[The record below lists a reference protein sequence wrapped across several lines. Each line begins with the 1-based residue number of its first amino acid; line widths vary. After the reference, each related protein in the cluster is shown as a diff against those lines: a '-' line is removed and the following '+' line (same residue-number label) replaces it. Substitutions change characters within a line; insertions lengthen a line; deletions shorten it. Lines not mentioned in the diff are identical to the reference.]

1 MEANGR
7 IGGEPVPVGGP
18 TASGLNPEEMNEI
31 QSMMMAVGGFVEQPN
46 NIQKQSDPYQQQQT
60 MYQQPMAMGA
70 QNGTLVSNPVAD
82 YRLSPTL
89 GYNPTGSFSF
99 EPQTQTSTS
108 ITDAAKKAA
117 EEAEIQAGNTR
128 CQAIGKVYNKETK
141 LCEDDPNAQM
151 QSSSEDDP
159 SKPPETKPWYK
170 STDFTAGEAGGV
182 ASAAKYF
189 SGAGS
194 KAVSA
199 IGGVIG
205 GSVAGIAGAAAGT
218 YAGKVSNLA
227 TARAEAVIR
236 RAMGDT
242 DGAEAIEAAIT
253 KQLTGSKTL
262 AQADKMFNAVFG
274 SDGDMKVIQALKN
287 AGIQVD
293 GSLRDKNL
301 QDWLES
307 NKTSIKNP
315 LLVKYGSST
324 TPTPISDTTPKDDD
338 GPSLSEKMMKKLQD
352 DRGMTAADR
361 AAVVK
366 EGTGVTITGKQEPI
380 NVGIGAGPQGENV
393 SGPMNKGGLMR
404 KKKTKG
410 K

>member
-1 MEANGR
+1 
-7 IGGEPVPVGGP
+7 
-18 TASGLNPEEMNEI
+18 
-31 QSMMMAVGGFVEQPN
+31 
-46 NIQKQSDPYQQQQT
+46 
-60 MYQQPMAMGA
+60 
-70 QNGTLVSNPVAD
+70 
-82 YRLSPTL
+82 
-89 GYNPTGSFSF
+89 
-99 EPQTQTSTS
+99 
-108 ITDAAKKAA
+108 
-117 EEAEIQAGNTR
+117 
-128 CQAIGKVYNKETK
+128 
-141 LCEDDPNAQM
+141 
-151 QSSSEDDP
+151 
-159 SKPPETKPWYK
+159 
-170 STDFTAGEAGGV
+170 
-182 ASAAKYF
+182 F

-315 LLVKYGSST
+315 LLVK
-324 TPTPISDTTPKDDD
+324 
-338 GPSLSEKMMKKLQD
+338 
-352 DRGMTAADR
+352 
-361 AAVVK
+361 
-366 EGTGVTITGKQEPI
+366 
-380 NVGIGAGPQGENV
+380 
-393 SGPMNKGGLMR
+393 
-404 KKKTKG
+404 
-410 K
+410 